1 MKNYLLMLMAYLLFA
16 GVANAQTKYI
26 TSVDAV
32 GDYDVTGRTFYI
44 ESGDPAVSNN
54 DAQFQ
59 YYADCIA
66 KVMARL
72 KAYQVSDP
80 AFADMRVKL
89 KYYIQNT
96 ALQGSTGDNHYTA
109 KGQRFYRYID
119 LQAYNNTRGSAD
131 ASQLWTLHAENIGS
145 TRDLK
150 SVFPY
155 MCEVL
160 RSYIGKTTDYRKVNY
175 VVEGDGDVALLRN
188 ELLLRS
194 DVVVNPF
201 NNQQTGMTIRCVQ
214 LAATRSCVMLLAS
227 GRKGFKKLKITPNT
241 YLVYKGTSYRLEE
254 FKTDSGDGVMGQT
267 LALKPECS
275 RWIRLDFPVHM
286 QRGDSFHLISYKDK
300 DLSQVNFQF
309 IDVTLQ

>member
-1 MKNYLLMLMAYLLFA
+1 MKTYLLMLIACILFP
-16 GVANAQTKYI
+16 GLVNAQTKYI

-32 GDYDVTGRTFYI
+32 GDYDVTGRTFYV
-44 ESGDPAVSNN
+44 ESGDPSVSS
-54 DAQFQ
+54 DDSQFI
-59 YYADCIA
+59 YYSDCIA
-66 KVMARL
+66 KIMARL

-80 AFADMRVKL
+80 AFADMRVRL

-96 ALQGSTGDNHYTA
+96 ALQGSTGDNHYSA
-109 KGQRFYRYID
+109 KGPRFYRYID
-119 LQAYNNTRGSAD
+119 LEAIDNTRGEAD
-131 ASQLWTLHAENIGS
+131 SKVLWTLHAENIGA
-145 TRDLK
+145 TRELK
-150 SVFPY
+150 PVFPY

-201 NNQQTGMTIRCVQ
+201 NNQQSGMTIRCVQ
-214 LAATRSCVMLLAS
+214 LAASRSCIMLLAA

-241 YLVYKGTSYRLEE
+241 YIIYKGASYRLEE

-267 LALKPECS
+267 LTLKPECT
-275 RWIRLDFPVHM
+275 RWVRLDFPVRM
-286 QRGDSFHLISYKDK
+286 ERGDSFHLISYKDK